1 MLCQNCKK
9 NEANTQIKRIVGGE
23 AAEYRLCKGCAAA
36 LGFLDSFS
44 DFGLNFSEMFG
55 GFLGDSP
62 VSTLSNRTI
71 RCEKCGSTFDD
82 IVKAGKIGCADCYG
96 LFYDKLLPSLQ
107 RIHGRTRH
115 EGKIAQSAGEEIKK
129 ERKIK
134 ELQREMDGA
143 IQEQN
148 FEYAAKIRDQI
159 RDIESGNI

>member
-9 NEANTQIKRIVGGE
+9 NEANTQIKRIVNGE
-23 AAEYRLCKGCAAA
+23 AAEYRLCKSCANA

-55 GFLGDSP
+55 GFLGDTPIS
-62 VSTLSNRTI
+62 SLSNRTI
-71 RCEKCGSTFDD
+71 RCEKCSSTFDD

-107 RIHGRTRH
+107 RIHGKTRH

-129 ERKIK
+129 ERKIS
-134 ELQREMDGA
+134 ELKKEMDTA
-143 IQEQN
+143 IKEQN
-148 FEYAAKIRDQI
+148 FEYAAQIRDQI